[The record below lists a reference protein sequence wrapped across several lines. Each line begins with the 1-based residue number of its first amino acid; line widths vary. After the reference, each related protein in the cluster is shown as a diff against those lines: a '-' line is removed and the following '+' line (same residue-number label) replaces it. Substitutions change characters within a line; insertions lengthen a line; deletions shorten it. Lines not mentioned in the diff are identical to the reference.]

1 MARIQ
6 IFYKGRRKR
15 RNYLF
20 IPFVVL
26 LALVSVLMVTFYGL
40 QKYAVI
46 SDESVRV
53 ELPILSDG
61 TTATDSQG
69 HEIVSFEPVNASIV
83 FDEPDYM
90 DVEAVAGEDV
100 PPMRAIFVPYT
111 DLNHDKLMEYA
122 NRLNE
127 GNALLLEMKPRSG
140 QLMWNSQAELAVN
153 YGIVMPTEQTNA
165 MQGLISELK
174 SLDKEIYLAA
184 QISCCIDNTLPTRTQ
199 NYSIKTETGLNYQDD
214 NGYWLDAYNFDVRK
228 YVAQM
233 AQELFDMG
241 FDEVVLADVA
251 HPTLT
256 EAVPLIYTRE
266 ISTERNTQVAV
277 CGMAKSVAEMLEDR
291 ESGYLSIYCDT
302 KPGLVKVDL
311 TTGQD
316 ARFFMK
322 IFDRVYLKTDKA
334 SYSYNVT
341 DIESNVE
348 LGNVYDRL
356 MPVVENYIPDNSSW
370 VLVDVPEE
378 DEED

>member
-1 MARIQ
+1 M
-6 IFYKGRRKR
+6 
-15 RNYLF
+15 
-20 IPFVVL
+20 
-26 LALVSVLMVTFYGL
+26 
-40 QKYAVI
+40 
-46 SDESVRV
+46 
-53 ELPILSDG
+53 
-61 TTATDSQG
+61 
-69 HEIVSFEPVNASIV
+69 
-83 FDEPDYM
+83 
-90 DVEAVAGEDV
+90 
-100 PPMRAIFVPYT
+100 
-111 DLNHDKLMEYA
+111 
-122 NRLNE
+122 
-127 GNALLLEMKPRSG
+127 
-140 QLMWNSQAELAVN
+140 
-153 YGIVMPTEQTNA
+153 
-165 MQGLISELK
+165 
-174 SLDKEIYLAA
+174 
-184 QISCCIDNTLPTRTQ
+184 
-199 NYSIKTETGLNYQDD
+199 
-214 NGYWLDAYNFDVRK
+214 
-228 YVAQM
+228 AQM

-256 EAVPLIYTRE
+256 EAIPLMYTRE

-277 CGMAKSVAEMLEDR
+277 CGMAKSVAQQLEDR

-378 DEED
+378 EED

>member
-6 IFYKGRRKR
+6 VFYKGRRKR

-46 SDESVRV
+46 SDESVSV

-61 TTATDSQG
+61 STTIDSQG
-69 HEIVSFEPVNASIV
+69 HEIVNFEQVNASIV

-153 YGIVMPTEQTNA
+153 YGIVMPSEQTSA
-165 MQGLISELK
+165 MQGLIDELK

-199 NYSIKTETGLNYQDD
+199 NYTIKTETGLNYQDD

-256 EAVPLIYTRE
+256 EAIPLIYTRD

-277 CGMAKSVAEMLEDR
+277 CGMAKSVAEMLEGR

-322 IFDRVYLKTDKA
+322 IFDRVYLKTDRSA
-334 SYSYNVT
+334 YSYNVA

-370 VLVDVPEE
+370 VLVDVPED
-378 DEED
+378 DEYD